1 MIWVYRLLFPF
12 ALVALSPYYLLRMRR
27 RGGYG
32 DGFWHRFGL
41 PPAIPPRRP
50 GVGRVWLQAVSVGE
64 MLAVEPILRG
74 LKEDGTEVVLTTT
87 TSTGFKVAAERYR
100 PLAAAMAYF
109 PVDWMPFSA
118 RAWDAFA
125 PDLAIVT
132 EGERW
137 PEHLR
142 QAKARRVPVLCI
154 NARIS
159 ERSFRRL
166 RRSHAAARFVLD
178 GMTRVLAGSELDAE
192 RFRELGFPPERI
204 SVTGNIKLD
213 VQIEPL
219 DEVGRGRLRRELGL
233 GEGRLVLLG
242 SSTWP
247 GEEEA
252 LVGALVAARARGL
265 DCSLLLVPRHA
276 ERRSE
281 IERLLRA
288 TGLSYHLRSAGP
300 SPGQV
305 DIAVGDT
312 TGELRAMT
320 QLADLVF
327 IGKSLPPHTEGQT
340 PVEAATIGKAIL
352 FGPGMA
358 NFRSIANDLMNR
370 GAARTVADA
379 AALAAQCGAL
389 LGDGVAREAIA
400 GACARWRRDNGG
412 GVARTLEAIR
422 AQLGRGY

>member
-1 MIWVYRLLFPF
+1 
-12 ALVALSPYYLLRMRR
+12 
-27 RGGYG
+27 
-32 DGFWHRFGL
+32 
-41 PPAIPPRRP
+41 
-50 GVGRVWLQAVSVGE
+50 VGRVWLQAVSVGE

-265 DCSLLLVPRHA
+265 DCSLLSFRGTRSGA
-276 ERRSE
+276 RRS
-281 IERLLRA
+281 RGSCGR
-288 TGLSYHLRSAGP
+288 
-300 SPGQV
+300 PGFR
-305 DIAVGDT
+305 T
-312 TGELRAMT
+312 T
-320 QLADLVF
+320 
-327 IGKSLPPHTEGQT
+327 
-340 PVEAATIGKAIL
+340 
-352 FGPGMA
+352 
-358 NFRSIANDLMNR
+358 
-370 GAARTVADA
+370 
-379 AALAAQCGAL
+379 
-389 LGDGVAREAIA
+389 
-400 GACARWRRDNGG
+400 CARRARPPGRSTSRWATRRANS
-412 GVARTLEAIR
+412 AR
-422 AQLGRGY
+422 